1 MTEYDPYFKDEGTGM
16 TDRDLY
22 TCGDFNCDGHAR
34 INDRCPEYIDC
45 VESKP
50 CPYPHCDY
58 DPEVDGQHRHNY
70 PPKPAPTYT
79 VSGNALRIFRLD
91 PEGNPIGE
99 AVEFPGPV
107 SFDIPE
113 GTVSDAAVF
122 TDAQGFSNIT
132 LDIEMGQVSPEILAL
147 LTGQGTPPE
156 EMMLVTLPKYP
167 RLRFAAYCLRRWTID
182 LVADGWRWLRRCER
196 WWFSMGG
203 K

>member
-1 MTEYDPYFKDEGTGM
+1 M
-16 TDRDLY
+16 TDRDLFY
-22 TCGDFNCDGHAR
+22 CTDFQCDGHAR
-34 INDRCPEYIDC
+34 SNETCT
-45 VESKP
+45 
-50 CPYPHCDY
+50 
-58 DPEVDGQHRHNY
+58 DPESGY
-70 PPKPAPTYT
+70 LIPGCKPAPKYT

-91 PEGNPIGE
+91 PEGNPVGE

-122 TDAQGFSNIT
+122 TDAQGFSSLT
-132 LDIEMGQVSPEILAL
+132 LDVEMGQVSPEILAL

-182 LVADGWRWLRRCER
+182 LVVDGWRWAQAQWRRLPGVGR
-196 WWFSMGG
+196 
-203 K
+203 